1 MADIFVVWKSIFLLF
16 CRGQQN
22 MTTTVAHHCCTAAA
36 EGSAGGLELRG
47 CPNELLGIQ
56 FDAVVAVVFGFC

>member
-1 MADIFVVWKSIFLLF
+1 
-16 CRGQQN
+16 
-22 MTTTVAHHCCTAAA
+22 MTTTVAHHCCTATAG
-36 EGSAGGLELRG
+36 GSAGGLEVRG